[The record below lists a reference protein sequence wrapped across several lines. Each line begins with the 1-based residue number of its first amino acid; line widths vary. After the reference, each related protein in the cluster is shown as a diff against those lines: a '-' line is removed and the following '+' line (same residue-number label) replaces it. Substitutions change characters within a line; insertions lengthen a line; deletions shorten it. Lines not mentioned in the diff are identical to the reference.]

1 MKKIL
6 AILIISMMILISCGK
21 KAVEEKVVADKD
33 GVKNYTNTSIPT
45 DPTAKL
51 ELKKIFTISGENDE
65 DSLAVFNKPLSLTTD
80 KDGNIYILDMN
91 SMSLKKF
98 DKNGKFVKSIG
109 RRGQGPGELFYPSFV
124 MMIEDTLTIMSQG
137 QKKISR
143 FTTDGDFINDKRME
157 MDIQLPKTYDNK
169 NIVSYT
175 VVFNQNETSP
185 KIKFSLSLLD
195 KNLKVTN
202 AFEKKEID
210 IQDFAQG
217 KVNISDL
224 LIPFIPANNKVYLS
238 ENDDNQY
245 KINIYD
251 MGGKKISTIKK
262 QYKRIKNTT
271 EEKEEFQSYMD
282 NNNQGMN
289 GGGMKLENFKKAFST
304 MYYDKYDRLLVVP
317 EVDRKDDKEGA
328 YIDIF
333 KDGVFLNRVDF
344 EINKGLKNL
353 GGFSFMQKQLFFI
366 GDRLY
371 VLNMEDITVDVY
383 DY

>member
-1 MKKIL
+1 MKKLL
-6 AILIISMMILISCGK
+6 AILIISMMILISCGGK
-21 KAVEEKVVADKD
+21 KESGEVVADKA
-33 GVKNYTNTSIPT
+33 GVKNFTNTTTPT

-51 ELKKIFTISGENDE
+51 ELKKLFTISGENDE
-65 DSLAVFNKPLSLTTD
+65 DSLASFNQPLSMTSD
-80 KDGNIYILDMN
+80 KEGNIYILDMS

-98 DKNGKFVKSIG
+98 DKDGKFLKSIG

-124 MMIEDTLTIMSQG
+124 MLIEDTLMIMSQG

-143 FTTDGDFINDKRME
+143 FNTDGEFINDKRME
-157 MDIQLPKTYDNK
+157 MDVQLPKTYDNK

-175 VVFNQNETSP
+175 VIFNQNDADA

-224 LIPFIPANNKVYLS
+224 LIPFIPAKNKVYLS

-245 KINIYD
+245 KINVYD
-251 MGGKKISTIKK
+251 MAGKKISTIKK
-262 QYKRIKNTT
+262 KFKRIKTTT
-271 EEKEEFQSYMD
+271 EEQDEFKSHMEK
-282 NNNQGMN
+282 NAQGQP
-289 GGGMKLENFKKAFST
+289 GGMKLDNFKKAFSS
-304 MYYDKYDRLLVVP
+304 MYYDKYDRLLIVP

-328 YIDIF
+328 YVDIF
-333 KDGVFLNRVDF
+333 KDGIFLNRVDF
-344 EINKGLKNL
+344 EVNKGLKNL
-353 GGFSFMQKQLFFI
+353 GAFSFMQNQLFFI
-366 GDRLY
+366 GNRLY

>member
-1 MKKIL
+1 MV
-6 AILIISMMILISCGK
+6 LISCGK
-21 KAVEEKVVADKD
+21 KETGEKVVPDKE
-33 GVKNYTNTSIPT
+33 GVKNYTNTSTPT
-45 DPTAKL
+45 DPTATL
-51 ELKKIFTISGENDE
+51 ELKKLFTISGENDV
-65 DSLAVFNKPLSLTTD
+65 DSTASFNRPLSLTSD
-80 KDGNIYILDMN
+80 KEGNIYILDMN

-98 DKNGKFVKSIG
+98 DKDGNFVKSIG

-124 MMIEDTLTIMSQG
+124 MLIEDTLMIMSQG

-143 FTTDGDFINDKRME
+143 FNTDGDFIDDKRME
-157 MDIQLPKTYDNK
+157 MDVQLPKTYDNR

-175 VVFNQNETSP
+175 VIFNQNETDP

-217 KVNISDL
+217 KVKISDL
-224 LIPFIPANNKVYLS
+224 LIPFIPAKNKVYLS

-245 KINIYD
+245 KINVFD
-251 MGGKKISTIKK
+251 MDGNKISTIKK
-262 QYKRIKNTT
+262 QYKRIKNSP
-271 EEKEEFQSYMD
+271 EEKEEFQAYMEK
-282 NNNQGMN
+282 NNNGMN
-289 GGGMKLENFKKAFST
+289 DGSMKLDNFKKAFSS
-304 MYYDKYDRLLVVP
+304 MYYDKYGRLLIVP
-317 EVDRKDDKEGA
+317 EVDRKDDKEGS

-333 KDGVFLNRVDF
+333 KDGTFLNRVDF
-344 EINKGLKNL
+344 EINKDLKNL

-366 GDRLY
+366 GERLY